1 MKTIKITKEQLGFL
15 KELKNDLIKWRNKQI
30 KQLSKLINEY
40 FKLPIE
46 KRRCVLVDDEKQC
59 LVNKNQIGEFM
70 SVSIFNLDKILGKM
84 ELLNQLTHFLIVEG
98 YLEEK

>member
-1 MKTIKITKEQLGFL
+1 MKLTKEQI
-15 KELKNDLIKWRNKQI
+15 KEELKNDLIKWRNKQI
-30 KQLSKLINEY
+30 KQLSKLINGY

-46 KRRCVLVDDEKQC
+46 KRRYVLVADEKQC
-59 LVNKNQIGEFM
+59 LVNKNQIDQFM

-98 YLEEK
+98 HLELK